1 MTPESA
7 PIRVTCP
14 QCGIPYLLPARLLGP
29 GGARIRCPG
38 CGTQFDVA
46 APAAAVETGTAQ
58 VAPSATAVESGNA
71 RATPPAALETES
83 TMPARATAPTET
95 PAAESEPTPSA
106 VAREVLDALA
116 GLGGP
121 DLRHAIAEG
130 RLFAQFGPEIF
141 AAYDE
146 YRRRAKQG
154 GPDPFRTALRDRF
167 GVDLPE
173 VTPRS

>member
-1 MTPESA
+1 MTPDPA

-29 GGARIRCPG
+29 GGARVRCPG

-46 APAAAVETGTAQ
+46 APAAAETVTAKAAPATAEDEGTA
-58 VAPSATAVESGNA
+58 A
-71 RATPPAALETES
+71 PPAAAAEIEGTKA
-83 TMPARATAPTET
+83 ARATAPAET
-95 PAAESEPTPSA
+95 PAGASEPAPSD

-116 GLGGP
+116 AVGGA

-130 RLFAQFGPEIF
+130 RLFAEFGPQIF

-146 YRRRAKQG
+146 YRRRAKRG
-154 GPDPFRTALRDRF
+154 GPDPFRLALRDRF